1 MRHLSIMQRTAAI
14 RKHLEEAA
22 VAAQYQDV
30 KRMQGH
36 LSVISDHLG
45 EIDASCD
52 ILRTKAILEL
62 GPK

>member
-14 RKHLEEAA
+14 RKHLPEIAIAIEHGDKRRAENHAA
-22 VAAQYQDV
+22 II
-30 KRMQGH
+30 
-36 LSVISDHLG
+36 LDHLG

-52 ILRTKAILEL
+52 ILRAKTMVEL